1 MPLNTTQ
8 PNEFNCPWNG
18 NRKAFLT
25 IKISRTP
32 LPQQPTFQSFFT
44 DQDNNHPEKNLLIKT
59 SRAPQRSSRSRK
71 GRDIKV
77 RNDKG
82 FLHMVLFR
90 PSGLSWSEL
99 RKTKLFRL
107 VEPIAS
113 VVAWDLTHTH
123 TSAANSFFCWD
134 TWDSRTKIYL
144 FVLFFFL
151 FQWHHKNCLW
161 TLQVYGMTRLML
173 GNQVRQKGSFDTN
186 MPKSKICYSL
196 KWTVGNY

>member
-1 MPLNTTQ
+1 MGMGRP
-8 PNEFNCPWNG
+8 
-18 NRKAFLT
+18 FLQLKYLVAPSHNNLPSNLFSP
-25 IKISRTP
+25 IKITTT
-32 LPQQPTFQSFFT
+32 L
-44 DQDNNHPEKNLLIKT
+44 KNSANKKT

-82 FLHMVLFR
+82 FLHMILFR
-90 PSGLSWSEL
+90 PSGPFVIGAPQNKVVQTCGANRLGRRL
-99 RKTKLFRL
+99 GPDTHTKLQQQ
-107 VEPIAS
+107 I
-113 VVAWDLTHTH
+113 H
-123 TSAANSFFCWD
+123 FFCWD

-144 FVLFFFL
+144 LVLFFFL
-151 FQWHHKNCLW
+151 FQWHHKNCFW